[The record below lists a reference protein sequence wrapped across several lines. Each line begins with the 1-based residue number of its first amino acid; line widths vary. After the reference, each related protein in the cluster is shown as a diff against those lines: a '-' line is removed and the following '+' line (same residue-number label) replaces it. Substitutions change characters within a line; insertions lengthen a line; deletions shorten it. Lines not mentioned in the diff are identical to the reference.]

1 MSVLDP
7 YIDWAVRGPGRG
19 DLLPRGEAGYLMPL
33 MVRPKASPAALLDEI
48 RRLPRAEQ
56 RRWRVLSRALETLAP
71 GPGDNFLTLF
81 LPPPTAEALLSPR
94 SQAGPRNQASPRN
107 RGILDPERLFSSVT
121 FGPPLPNDRVG
132 PGGEPPAPAAPRT
145 DGEACPPA
153 VIVGVID
160 DGLAFG
166 HERFRSAAATTRFA
180 ALWLQ
185 DGVYAPGSSVGYGR
199 EIRGGTIDGW
209 LSDSA
214 GDEEM
219 FYGPGNADI
228 LDYGLP
234 GHKPLAQRIAHG
246 THVLDRAFGFPLGEG
261 QDWRI
266 VGVQLPVA
274 TVADSSGALLAPYA
288 VDAVKYIERNAREA
302 HPDIPIVIAFSYG
315 FTAGPHDGTHPI
327 ERGIHDV
334 VSTHNALYPHA
345 KMRIVIPSGN
355 SHLARLHA
363 RVTFREPTED
373 DVDPPLTAELFWRV
387 QPDDTTP
394 SFVEIWLP
402 GPYDPG
408 QRLAIGLTSPDGEA
422 SGAMLLAEG
431 DEAILTMRRDG
442 AIVCQAFF
450 RADPFSG
457 RAMFLIAVQPTA
469 RHDAAAPV
477 APAGIWTIRLVNRGF
492 EGDAVVEAWI
502 QRDEAPF
509 GYPPRGRQSYFDHR
523 DYRRFDATG
532 HEEEDDGG
540 SLVQRGGSTNA
551 LATGATPIVV
561 GGLLLK
567 ELKPAKYSAGGP
579 NAWSPQPG
587 PSALVTSDDSAV
599 HAGVLAAGTRSGS
612 CVALNGTSV
621 AGPGIARWMA
631 SRLQGGQAAN
641 RSAVEAFAAAEELA
655 LPDPRPA
662 PGRGGAG
669 RIRLAPSGSHP
680 RDRRIDA
687 D

>member
-1 MSVLDP
+1 MSVFDP
-7 YIDWAVRGPGRG
+7 YIDWALYGPGRLG
-19 DLLPRGEAGYLMPL
+19 LLPRDGAEYLVPL
-33 MVRPKASPAALLDEI
+33 MVRPKASAAVFLAEL

-56 RRWRVLSRALETLAP
+56 RRWQVLSRALETVAP
-71 GPGDNFLTLF
+71 GPGDNFLTFF
-81 LPPPTAEALLSPR
+81 LPPTAAEALLSPR
-94 SQAGPRNQASPRN
+94 NQASPR
-107 RGILDPERLFSSVT
+107 IPDSLDLELLSNSVT
-121 FGPPLPNDRVG
+121 FGPPLPSDRVRPDG
-132 PGGEPPAPAAPRT
+132 KPPASPARRP
-145 DGEACPPA
+145 DGETCPPT
-153 VIVGVID
+153 VIVGIID
-160 DGLAFG
+160 DGIAFA
-166 HERFRSAAATTRFA
+166 HERFRSAAATTRFE

-185 DGVYAPGSSVGYGR
+185 DGVCAPGSSVGYGR
-199 EIRGGTIDGW
+199 DIRADTINTW
-209 LSDSA
+209 LDKSV
-214 GDEEM
+214 GDEDV
-219 FYGPGNADI
+219 FYGPGKADV
-228 LDYGLP
+228 LDYRLP

-246 THVLDRAFGFPLGEG
+246 THVLDRAFGFDLCKG

-266 VGVQLPVA
+266 IGVQLPVA

-288 VDAVKYIERNAREA
+288 VDAVKYIERTAREA
-302 HPDIPIVIAFSYG
+302 YPDIPIVIAFSYG

-373 DVDPPLTAELFWRV
+373 DLNPPLTAALFWRV
-387 QPDDTTP
+387 QPEDTTP

-408 QRLAIGLTSPDGEA
+408 KRIALGLTSPDGEA
-422 SGAMLLAEG
+422 SDVMLAEG
-431 DEAILTMRRDG
+431 DQCTLTMRRDG

-469 RHDAAAPV
+469 RHDADGPV
-477 APAGIWTIRLVNRGF
+477 APAGVWTIRLVNRGF
-492 EGDAVVEAWI
+492 ERDAVIKAWI

-509 GYPPRGRQSYFDHR
+509 GYPPRGRQSYFDHA
-523 DYRRFDATG
+523 DYRRFDPTG
-532 HEEEDDGG
+532 HEEQDDEGG

-551 LATGATPIVV
+551 LATGTTPIVV
-561 GGLLLK
+561 GGLLRK
-567 ELKPAKYSAGGP
+567 ELRPAKYSAGGP

-599 HAGVLAAGTRSGS
+599 HGGVLAAGTRSGS

-631 SRLQGGQAAN
+631 LRLQDGLPAN
-641 RSAVEAFAAAEELA
+641 RNAVELFAATEELA
-655 LPDPRPA
+655 LPQPRPA
-662 PGRGGAG
+662 PARGGSG
-669 RIRLAPSGSHP
+669 RIRFPPSGSHP
-680 RDRRIDA
+680 RDCRFD
-687 D
+687 DE